1 MWVYI
6 ASTVL
11 GLVSVSSLSVLFVN
25 WYSRR
30 CIKDSLVLVQSKL
43 DEFESIA
50 KTYTEHGTPI
60 ELQSVIENLEG
71 VMEELQYLQ
80 DNNSE
85 YLHGSSV
92 QEE

>member
-1 MWVYI
+1 MWICI

-11 GLVSVSSLSVLFVN
+11 GLVSVSTLSVWFIN
-25 WYSRR
+25 WYSQR

-50 KTYTEHGTPI
+50 KTYTEGGTPF

-85 YLHGSSV
+85 DLQGSSLK
-92 QEE
+92 EE

>member
-1 MWVYI
+1 MWICI

-30 CIKDSLVLVQSKL
+30 CIKQSMELVQSKL

-85 YLHGSSV
+85 DLQGSSLK
-92 QEE
+92 EE

>member
-1 MWVYI
+1 MWICI

-85 YLHGSSV
+85 DLQASSLK
-92 QEE
+92 EE